1 MSAYFVRL
9 ASQTVCPTVA
19 VFCSTRKRRAMISA
33 IVSRHAKSTAGSDQ
47 LERIPLL
54 MISIGSK
61 VLVPRSNG
69 SHTLATVR
77 RIDPAIGIYPV
88 QAYCTWE
95 EKHPITTSSHTSP
108 SPVSSSCV
116 RFTDVVCAKYV
127 DLDSLIPA

>member
-1 MSAYFVRL
+1 
-9 ASQTVCPTVA
+9 
-19 VFCSTRKRRAMISA
+19 MI
-33 IVSRHAKSTAGSDQ
+33 VV
-47 LERIPLL
+47 
-54 MISIGSK
+54 GSK

-95 EKHPITTSSHTSP
+95 EKRPIASLDA
-108 SPVSSSCV
+108 SPVSSACA